1 MPFELGEVNFEDGI
15 LTLCSLKQSGAPSQV
30 YSDQSARITF
40 DFPASEIDAVQR
52 LERCGNIVL
61 AAAFFV
67 YDGDPFTRRGGAR
80 PGAGRPPKSGDDTG
94 G

>member
-1 MPFELGEVNFEDGI
+1 MPFELGEVNFEDGV
-15 LTLCSLKQSGAPSQV
+15 LTLCCLKQSGAAV
-30 YSDQSARITF
+30 TVFSDGSARATF
-40 DFPASEIDAVQR
+40 DFPASELEAVQQ
-52 LERCGNIVL
+52 LQRCGDVVL

-67 YDGDPFTRRGGAR
+67 HDGDPFTRRGGAR